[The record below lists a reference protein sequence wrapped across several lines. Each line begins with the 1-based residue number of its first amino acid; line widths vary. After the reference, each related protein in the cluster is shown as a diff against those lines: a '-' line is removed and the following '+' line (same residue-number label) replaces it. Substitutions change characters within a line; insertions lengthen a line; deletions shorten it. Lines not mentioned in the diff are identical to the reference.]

1 VKSGKLGAVIAPTYV
16 QKSLRA
22 GLWGRR
28 RWGWGQGGGRP
39 CGRGLRGGTG
49 RGRGIGLRLSR
60 RHRRR
65 TGPGRRADFVGLRI
79 AEGLEKTDKRLLE
92 GFAGNA

>member
-1 VKSGKLGAVIAPTYV
+1 MKSGKLGAVIAPTYV

-49 RGRGIGLRLSR
+49 RGRDIGLRLSR
-60 RHRRR
+60 GHCRRSGLR
-65 TGPGRRADFVGLRI
+65 PRADFAGLGI
-79 AEGLEKTDKRLLE
+79 AEGLEKTDQRLLE